1 MLARAEK
8 AAQPVWDV
16 FRVRIKTR
24 SARAIDRAPS
34 SAHREPHSLPTEG
47 EMSKYETER
56 GSSGLNNPFLV
67 QMHWNDDFSETNR
80 NSHSR
85 FGPLSITP
93 VMGRA
98 PRSTVKEMANQKSIK
113 YRSYKTHKPKKPHD

>member
-56 GSSGLNNPFLV
+56 GSSGQNSPFLV
-67 QMHWNDDFSETNR
+67 QGNWNNDFSEA
-80 NSHSR
+80 SR
-85 FGPLSITP
+85 KSPSPGSFLTDPSLGGEGFGSDGGLRRQLNPFDLCIGLASKR
-93 VMGRA
+93 G
-98 PRSTVKEMANQKSIK
+98 SS
-113 YRSYKTHKPKKPHD
+113 